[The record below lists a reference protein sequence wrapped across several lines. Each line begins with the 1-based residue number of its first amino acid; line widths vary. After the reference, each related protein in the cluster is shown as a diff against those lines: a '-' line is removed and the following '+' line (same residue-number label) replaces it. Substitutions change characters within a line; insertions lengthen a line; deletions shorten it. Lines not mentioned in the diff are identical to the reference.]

1 MFSVTL
7 DTISDRL
14 RQKLFTAN
22 ILRGLGG
29 VQNRD
34 VDKSAT
40 SRPAFNPELATKKPR
55 NSEA

>member
-7 DTISDRL
+7 DTISDSL
-14 RQKLFTAN
+14 RQKPFTMN

-34 VDKSAT
+34 VDKIST
-40 SRPAFNPELATKKPR
+40 RRPAFNPELATKKPR
-55 NSEA
+55 NSGA

>member
-7 DTISDRL
+7 DTISDPL

-22 ILRGLGG
+22 ILRGRESGG
-29 VQNRD
+29 IQNRD

-40 SRPAFNPELATKKPR
+40 GRL
-55 NSEA
+55 NSIPS